1 MKILF
6 IGNSFS
12 QDATKYL
19 QKIAGGKLFVRN
31 LYIGGC
37 SLKTHAANV
46 EADAVAYD
54 YECDAV
60 AQEKTSIKAGLLK
73 EEWDVVSIQQAS
85 AYSGMIETYE
95 PYIGK
100 LIECIKTYRPN
111 AKIVFH
117 RTWSYADDVVN
128 DQYFAP
134 YNHDGRYMFARIK
147 EATDKIAE
155 KYSLDIIPSGD
166 AIELARKLPEFDL
179 KAGGVSLNSDGKHLS
194 NDGGRYLA
202 ALVVYRFFTKESAKC
217 AAFVPD
223 CMTKERALTL
233 QGVVDELFASM

>member
-19 QKIAGGKLFVRN
+19 QKIADGKLFVRN

-46 EADAVAYD
+46 EADTVAYD

-60 AQEKTSIKAGLLK
+60 SQEKISIRAALLK
-73 EEWDVVSIQQAS
+73 EEWDVVSVQQVS
-85 AYSGMIETYE
+85 AHSGMIETYE

-100 LIECIKTYRPN
+100 VIECIKTYRPN
-111 AKIVFH
+111 ARIVFH

-147 EATDKIAE
+147 EATEEIAA

-166 AIELARKLPEFDL
+166 AVELARKLPEFDL
-179 KAGGVSLNSDGKHLS
+179 KAGGVSLNCDGKHLS
-194 NDGGRYLA
+194 DDGGRYLA
-202 ALVVYRFFTKESAKC
+202 ALVLYRFFTKKAAKT

-223 CMTKERALTL
+223 CISAQRALKL
-233 QGVVDELFASM
+233 QGVVDEMFDSI